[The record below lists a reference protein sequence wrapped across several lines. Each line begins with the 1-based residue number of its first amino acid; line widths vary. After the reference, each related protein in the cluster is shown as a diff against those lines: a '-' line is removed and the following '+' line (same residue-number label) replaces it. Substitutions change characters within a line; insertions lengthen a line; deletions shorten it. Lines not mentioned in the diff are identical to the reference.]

1 MIYYV
6 HPNGQADM
14 RKPARLSVGAY
25 HYTFPDGRTIFDP
38 HMRQLPQ
45 AFEYQQPQIEHKQD
59 MR

>member
-1 MIYYV
+1 M

-25 HYTFPDGRTIFDP
+25 HYTFPEGRAIFDP

-59 MR
+59 IR